1 MNASAVA
8 LSPPAISSTIPRLS
22 VVNATGDDQLMP
34 SLGGSESAA
43 MHLLPMLMNTIA
55 TLIKT
60 CRRCEN
66 GCPG

>member
-1 MNASAVA
+1 MKARAVA

-22 VVNATGDDQLMP
+22 VVSATVDGQLMP
-34 SLGGSESAA
+34 SWEGSESAA